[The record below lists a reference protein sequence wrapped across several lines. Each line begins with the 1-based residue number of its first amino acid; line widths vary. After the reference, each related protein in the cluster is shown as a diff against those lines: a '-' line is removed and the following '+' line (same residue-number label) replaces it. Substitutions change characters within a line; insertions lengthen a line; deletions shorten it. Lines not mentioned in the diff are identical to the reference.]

1 MKVLFCTPTAST
13 SGIAKCAGYLM
24 DYFIANPYAGCD
36 IELFPMDS
44 IKYLGENA
52 SLYKRIP
59 LGIRA
64 YTKVIFRLKQTLKI
78 SRPDIVHINSSA
90 SLGLIRDYIILWLC
104 KKNGIKTC
112 MHFHFG
118 RIPEI
123 CRQNNWEWRLMKR
136 VVKKSDKIIVM
147 NDTCYDSLSTLGL
160 KNICNIPNPLS
171 PKVIEIANQANNAL
185 NWNNIIF
192 VGHVLATKGIYELF
206 EAVSHFDKIN
216 LFIIGQD
223 PLGILPKLEKIYP
236 ELFSQ
241 GRVHV
246 TGHIPQKEAIAMMK
260 KGLFVFPSHTE
271 GFPNVILES
280 MVCGSP
286 IIASSVGSIPE
297 MLDINSNFQCG
308 ICVPPQNSKSLINAI
323 EWVYNNRG
331 AALEMG
337 ALAKKRVFDKYNI
350 NIVAKQLVDTW
361 YSAVSNTTNNQ

>member
-13 SGIAKCAGYLM
+13 SGIAKCASYLM
-24 DYFIANPYAGCD
+24 DYFIANPYAGFD

-64 YTKVIFRLKQTLKI
+64 YTKVILRLKQTLKI

-104 KKNGIKTC
+104 KKNGIRTC

-171 PKVIEIANQANNAL
+171 PKVIEIANQANSAL
-185 NWNNIIF
+185 N
-192 VGHVLATKGIYELF
+192 
-206 EAVSHFDKIN
+206 
-216 LFIIGQD
+216 
-223 PLGILPKLEKIYP
+223 
-236 ELFSQ
+236 
-241 GRVHV
+241 
-246 TGHIPQKEAIAMMK
+246 
-260 KGLFVFPSHTE
+260 
-271 GFPNVILES
+271 
-280 MVCGSP
+280 
-286 IIASSVGSIPE
+286 
-297 MLDINSNFQCG
+297 
-308 ICVPPQNSKSLINAI
+308 
-323 EWVYNNRG
+323 
-331 AALEMG
+331 
-337 ALAKKRVFDKYNI
+337 
-350 NIVAKQLVDTW
+350 
-361 YSAVSNTTNNQ
+361 